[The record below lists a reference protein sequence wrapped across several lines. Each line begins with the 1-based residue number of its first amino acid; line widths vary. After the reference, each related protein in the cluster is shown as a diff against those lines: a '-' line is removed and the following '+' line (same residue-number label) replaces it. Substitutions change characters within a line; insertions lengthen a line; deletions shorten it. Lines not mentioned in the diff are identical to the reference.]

1 MKKKLM
7 DFLSDIECDIASVFV
22 FIMMVIVFVN
32 AMARYI
38 AGLDAA
44 WSYEIVTSSFVLV
57 SMFAAANVFK
67 DDGHIGFEY
76 IVERTHGRVR
86 LVLDWIRN
94 ILCTIFFA
102 IMIIYGF
109 EMVASKIQIGL
120 RSAVLLMPS
129 WIIGLMIPLSGI
141 LCVIR
146 YYQGYFKKRKAEK
159 EKESEAK

>member
-1 MKKKLM
+1 MKNKLIN
-7 DFLSDIECDIASVFV
+7 FLLDIESNLASFFV

-32 AMARYI
+32 ALARYI

-67 DDGHIGFEY
+67 DDGHIGFSY
-76 IVERTHGRVR
+76 IVDKTHGKVR
-86 LVLDWIRN
+86 FILDWIRN
-94 ILCTIFFA
+94 ILCTAFFA
-102 IMIIYGF
+102 IMVIYGF
-109 EMVASKIQIGL
+109 DMVASKIKIGL

-141 LCVIR
+141 LCIIR
-146 YYQGYFKKRKAEK
+146 YYQFYIRKRKADK
-159 EKESEAK
+159 EGEAK

>member
-1 MKKKLM
+1 M
-7 DFLSDIECDIASVFV
+7 
-22 FIMMVIVFVN
+22 
-32 AMARYI
+32 
-38 AGLDAA
+38 
-44 WSYEIVTSSFVLV
+44 
-57 SMFAAANVFK
+57 
-67 DDGHIGFEY
+67 
-76 IVERTHGRVR
+76 
-86 LVLDWIRN
+86 RN

-109 EMVASKIQIGL
+109 DMVASKIQIGL

-146 YYQGYFKKRKAEK
+146 YYQGYFKKKKAEK

>member
-1 MKKKLM
+1 MKNKLIN
-7 DFLSDIECDIASVFV
+7 FLSDIECDIAAVFV

-32 AMARYI
+32 AIARYI

-76 IVERTHGRVR
+76 IVERAHGKLR
-86 LVLDWIRN
+86 LVLEWIRN

-109 EMVASKIQIGL
+109 DMVASKIQIGL

-146 YYQGYFKKRKAEK
+146 YYQGYFRKRKAEK